1 MKTKQNGLVLLK
13 KDDLILAWSL
23 MENITV
29 SLDQIWGTYAHGID
43 ENGEWV
49 DKEAYQA
56 LCKALY
62 DYCLDVCEQTN
73 KARMRLLTY
82 LTEEEAEHLSECE
95 VPYWQESKRANGQKG
110 KKAIVT

>member
-1 MKTKQNGLVLLK
+1 MKKKQDEIVLLK

-29 SLDQIWGTYAHGID
+29 SIDQIFGTYAHGMD
-43 ENGEWV
+43 ESGKWV
-49 DKEAYQA
+49 DGEAYQS

-62 DYCLDVCEQTN
+62 DYCLEICEQTN

-82 LTEEEAEHLSECE
+82 LTEEEAEHLSEYKSS
-95 VPYWQESKRANGQKG
+95 YWNYNPVSSLKRH
-110 KKAIVT
+110 VS

>member
-29 SLDQIWGTYAHGID
+29 SLDQIWGTYAHGMD
-43 ENGEWV
+43 ENSKWI
-49 DKEAYQA
+49 DKKAYQA
-56 LCKALY
+56 LCQALY
-62 DYCLDVCEQTN
+62 DYCLEICEQTN

-82 LTEEEAEHLSECE
+82 LTEDEAEHLSERE
-95 VPYWQESKRANGQKG
+95 ISYWQEDKRRTNEQK
-110 KKAIVT
+110 VD

>member
-1 MKTKQNGLVLLK
+1 MKTKENGLVLLK

-29 SLDQIWGTYAHGID
+29 SLDQIWGTYAHGMD
-43 ENGEWV
+43 ESGKWV
-49 DKEAYQA
+49 DEETYHA

-62 DYCLDVCEQTN
+62 DYCLEICERTN

-82 LTEEEAEHLSECE
+82 LTEEEAEHLSEFE
-95 VPYWQESKRANGQKG
+95 IPYWQEGKRE
-110 KKAIVT
+110 T